1 MKTKTLLAG
10 AATAALAAL
19 AATEP
24 APPAGPAPP
33 TAPPTGPP
41 AGPQATAPAAPPA
54 PAPAAAPA
62 APVPP
67 DGPVRKALDWLA
79 ARQRDDGGWGQGGG
93 WRVDTANQGG
103 GRIEGDQV
111 PDPSDV
117 GNTAIALKAFL
128 RAGTRLDTG
137 DFSAT
142 ARKAADYL
150 LAAVEKADG
159 ESLHVTD
166 VRGTQLQSKIG
177 PYVDTFL
184 ALQVLSDLKGLMPDP
199 SSEERRARCLAK
211 LAAKVEKHQQDDGS
225 FDGNLAWAA
234 TVSQGLASRALNS
247 AWAAG
252 APVSALALERD
263 HRQNATGLDPAT
275 GQVASSGGVSDAGV
289 AIYRYASKLGGMD
302 GFAKNNGRRREE
314 IAQVA
319 ASPDASQAEKDKARE
334 ELAAIER
341 ADRDKEVLL
350 GQVVRQ
356 AGEQQFVAGF
366 GSNGGEEFASYMN
379 IAEALHTKGGK
390 PWNEWQAR
398 MDDLLHNAQHADGS
412 WSGQHCITGRTFCTS
427 TAVLVLTTDRLPGG
441 DGTARQPA
449 AQ

>member
-10 AATAALAAL
+10 AATVALAAL

-24 APPAGPAPP
+24 APPAGPAAP
-33 TAPPTGPP
+33 TAPPTVPP
-41 AGPQATAPAAPPA
+41 PGPQTTAPATPPA
-54 PAPAAAPA
+54 PVPAAVPT
-62 APVPP
+62 APVPL

-137 DFSAT
+137 DFAAT

-166 VRGTQLQSKIG
+166 VRGTQLQSK
-177 PYVDTFL
+177 
-184 ALQVLSDLKGLMPDP
+184 
-199 SSEERRARCLAK
+199 
-211 LAAKVEKHQQDDGS
+211 
-225 FDGNLAWAA
+225 
-234 TVSQGLASRALNS
+234 
-247 AWAAG
+247 
-252 APVSALALERD
+252 
-263 HRQNATGLDPAT
+263 
-275 GQVASSGGVSDAGV
+275 
-289 AIYRYASKLGGMD
+289 
-302 GFAKNNGRRREE
+302 
-314 IAQVA
+314 VA
-319 ASPDASQAEKDKARE
+319 ASPDASQAEKDKARG

-441 DGTARQPA
+441 DATGRQPVA
-449 AQ
+449 P